1 MKNIFLISCIAF
13 ISFAFKFQGRA
24 DALINALK
32 NGNAEDVTNYFDG
45 TVDMKLPKKEEVNHM
60 GKSQATTVFKSFFAD
75 NAIKG
80 FEVSSQRQI
89 GNTMYLAGKLK
100 NNGKGFTI
108 TMMLQQQGGREE
120 IISVR
125 IN

>member
-1 MKNIFLISCIAF
+1 MKNIFLISCIAL

-24 DALINALK
+24 DAIINALK
-32 NGNAEDVTNYFDG
+32 NGNAEEVTTYFDG
-45 TVDMKLPKKEEVNHM
+45 TIDMKLPEKEEVNHM
-60 GKSQATTVFKSFFAD
+60 GKSQAAIVFKTFFTD

-89 GNTMYLAGKLK
+89 GSTMYLTGKLK
-100 NNGKGFTI
+100 NSSKGFTI
-108 TMMLQQQGGREE
+108 TMMLQQQGGKEE